1 MHLIFRNPQFRLFW
15 TAGMFG
21 DVSLITHFTVHGW
34 LALLVTDSPFWVGA
48 TAGVGGIAMT
58 LFAPWGGVLIDRF
71 PKINVVRIASL
82 IRCISAVLMAVLVFT
97 DSVELWHVLAFAVA
111 TAATGA
117 TRMPGMKTLA
127 MDIAGSEN
135 LLAAMAARM
144 ASMTVVGVVVPLLI
158 GPAVDTVGIGWAY
171 VVIALGDLTGITL
184 LSLLQPQQTA
194 DASEKRS
201 PIEELKAGVLYS
213 IRHPLVRIILGVI
226 LVSEL
231 FGWSTEPMLPVVV
244 RDVLGG
250 GATGLG
256 MLFAAASCGAAITA
270 FTLSSVGNV
279 PFKGWLMVAG
289 ILGFGCF
296 LLMFSLSRS
305 LPLSLVLFGFA
316 GSATTLY
323 ETAGDTIM
331 QSGVDRRMRGRVL
344 SFQAMM
350 WGVSGMS
357 GFHTGALASRFGAP
371 MAIGV
376 GATIVI
382 IAGLVLARFA
392 RRLDRPVEQ
401 RAAQSATITD
411 C

>member
-1 MHLIFRNPQFRLFW
+1 MHLIFRNRQFRLFW
-15 TAGMFG
+15 TAGIFG
-21 DVSLITHFTVHGW
+21 DASLITHFTVHGW

-58 LFAPWGGVLIDRF
+58 VLAPWGGVLIDRF
-71 PKINVVRIASL
+71 RKVDVVRGASL
-82 IRCISAVLMAVLVFT
+82 VRGTAAAVLAVLVFT

-127 MDIAGSEN
+127 MDIAGPEN

-144 ASMTVVGVVVPLLI
+144 ASMTVVGVVVPLMI

-171 VVIALGDLTGITL
+171 VFIALGDLTCVALMSLVRPEREDEAPERRSPLEDLKSGITY
-184 LSLLQPQQTA
+184 SL
-194 DASEKRS
+194 
-201 PIEELKAGVLYS
+201 
-213 IRHPLVRIILGVI
+213 RHPLVRTILGVI
-226 LVSEL
+226 LVTEL
-231 FGWSTEPMLPVVV
+231 FGWSAEPMLPVVV

-256 MLFAAASCGAAITA
+256 MLFAAASGGAAVTA
-270 FTLSSVGNV
+270 LILSSMGNV
-279 PFKGWLMVAG
+279 QYKGWLMVGG
-289 ILGFGCF
+289 IFGFGCF
-296 LLMFSLSRS
+296 LLCFSLSRS
-305 LPLSLVLFGFA
+305 LPLSLALFGLA
-316 GSATTLY
+316 GAATTLY

-344 SFQAMM
+344 SFQAML

-357 GFHTGALASRFGAP
+357 GFHSGALATHFGAP
-371 MAIGV
+371 LAIGV
-376 GATIVI
+376 GAVVVMV
-382 IAGLVLARFA
+382 AGLVLAKFA

-401 RAAQSATITD
+401 RSAHAAEISQS
-411 C
+411 

>member
-1 MHLIFRNPQFRLFW
+1 MHLIFRNPHFRLFW
-15 TAGMFG
+15 TAGLFG
-21 DVSLITHFTVHGW
+21 DVSLITYFTVHGW

-48 TAGVGGIAMT
+48 TAGVGGIGMT
-58 LFAPWGGVLIDRF
+58 VFAPWGGVLIDRF
-71 PKINVVRIASL
+71 RKIDVIRIASL
-82 IRCISAVLMAVLVFT
+82 IRGVSATALAVLAFT

-127 MDIAGSEN
+127 MDIAGGEN

-158 GPAVDTVGIGWAY
+158 GPAVDAIGIEWAY
-171 VVIALGDLTGITL
+171 VVIALGDFTSVAVMSMVRLPEPAE
-184 LSLLQPQQTA
+184 SP
-194 DASEKRS
+194 ERRS
-201 PIEELKAGVLYS
+201 PLAELKSGISYS
-213 IRHPLVRIILGVI
+213 LRHPLVRTILGVI
-226 LVSEL
+226 LVTEL
-231 FGWSTEPMLPVVV
+231 FGWSAEPMLPVVV

-256 MLFAAASCGAAITA
+256 LLFAAASAGAAVTA

-279 PFKGWLMVAG
+279 RHKGWLMVGG
-289 ILGFGCF
+289 IFGFGCF
-296 LLMFSLSRS
+296 LLCFSLSRS

-316 GSATTLY
+316 GASTTLY

-344 SFQAMM
+344 SFQAML

-357 GFHTGALASRFGAP
+357 GFHSGALASRFGAP
-371 MAIGV
+371 LAIGI
-376 GATIVI
+376 GAVVVMV
-382 IAGLVLARFA
+382 AGLVLAKFA
-392 RRLDRPVEQ
+392 TSLDRPVEY
-401 RAAQSATITD
+401 RSTHAPAESS
-411 C
+411 